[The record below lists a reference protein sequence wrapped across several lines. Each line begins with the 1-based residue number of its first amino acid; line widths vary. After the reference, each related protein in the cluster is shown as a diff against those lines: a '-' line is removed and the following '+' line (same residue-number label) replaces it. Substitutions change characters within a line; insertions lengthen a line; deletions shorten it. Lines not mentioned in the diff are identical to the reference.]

1 MEKKGNKSS
10 LRYKNPNIQQR
21 ASNLAGSPGIQ
32 PGRKRDEKFNSIF
45 LGESPKDG
53 DSSKK
58 NAIQSKT
65 QSAVRLFSRKILHSA

>member
-1 MEKKGNKSS
+1 MEKKGSKSS

-58 NAIQSKT
+58 KCNSVKNAICGPVVQP
-65 QSAVRLFSRKILHSA
+65 